1 MKKFLAAMSMALS
14 LPVMLSA
21 SLQQIDAR
29 PDMVNNKLRTVA
41 PFKLEANIPS
51 TMINKGDKVL
61 DKYNVIETSAGYTMS
76 FEVCPIAYEPSSKNY
91 VYIGRAIQG
100 QSQSYQ
106 ELEGVTYISLSND
119 NGNTWSQPSAIHS
132 VTGEFL
138 TMPSFTVANPN
149 NSTNPSEWMYQ
160 VLGRMFKSNDAG
172 TQATTAGFRLLLLD
186 GASDAQPYDFYGPET
201 NNPNG
206 RQEWS
211 VTRALTYKKA
221 GKTYFVNYGT
231 LSPKQNSNAPGGYYG
246 LAVTNMNDLDIQS
259 YIPTAWDIT
268 KFRQSTTIGS
278 HYNNTMYMG
287 VDNEGTLYAAVN
299 NMFKSNIDK
308 RKLGVSKSSD
318 NGANWSEF
326 EEMPQ
331 EIINNYIT
339 AEGGTIDSS
348 FFMSYDKDAF
358 AVYGVDKMS
367 YFARLYI
374 GKTYPTPDGYQI
386 VEIYKDGANWGMRK
400 VTDIEN
406 RRLFVVT
413 KQYLQDPDVSTE
425 EGLFIADNDGGNE
438 LDVAVTAAG
447 DKLVL
452 KYIDLTKNIGFPQ
465 TTLKYRNANT
475 PEDPYDYNEY
485 NWDTLATTDIFITSR
500 PIASTKWAN
509 PVNVTNDDDFNHNTY
524 MPTVVEDDKH
534 VPIVSKK
541 FTLENLRR
549 NNNQGQPV
557 YPDIAQLP
565 DFLVLMFQGYSYFGQ
580 VVSTVGSMD
589 GASVNDNETASISE
603 VYPNPTSNNAT
614 VKFNVANSGNVS
626 VRVYNAMG
634 AVVSEIANANFEAGN
649 YTLPFSLE
657 NFANG
662 TYYVTVNANGSSS
675 TRVLNV
681 IK

>member
-61 DKYNVIETSAGYTMS
+61 DKYNVIETSAAYTMS
-76 FEVCPIAYEPSSKNY
+76 FDVNPIAYEPSTKTY
-91 VYIGRAIQG
+91 VYMGRAIQG
-100 QSQSYQ
+100 QSTSYL
-106 ELEGVTYISLSND
+106 ELEGVTYVSLSND
-119 NGNTWSQPSAIHS
+119 NGNTWSQPSSIHS
-132 VTGEFL
+132 KTAEFL
-138 TMPSFTVANPN
+138 TMPSFAVANPN
-149 NSTNPSEWMYQ
+149 NSTNPTEWMFQ
-160 VLGRMFKSNDAG
+160 SLGRMFKSNDAG
-172 TQATTAGFRLLLLD
+172 NQASTAGFRLLLLD
-186 GASDAQPYDFYGPET
+186 GVNEVQNYDFYGPEK

-211 VTRALTYKKA
+211 TTRALTYKKD
-221 GKTYFVNYGT
+221 GKSYFVNYGA
-231 LSPKQNSNAPGGYYG
+231 LSPKDKSGASRGYYG
-246 LAVTNMNDLDIQS
+246 LVVTNMNDLDVQS
-259 YIPTAWDIT
+259 YIPSAWDIS
-268 KFRQSTTIGS
+268 KFRPSPVST
-278 HYNNTMYMG
+278 YNNPMYMG
-287 VDNEGTLYAAVN
+287 ADNQGTLYAAVN

-308 RKLGVSKSSD
+308 RKLGVSKSTD

-358 AVYGVDKMS
+358 VVYGVDKMS
-367 YFARLYI
+367 YFARIYI
-374 GKTYPTPDGYQI
+374 GKTFPTPDGYQI

-400 VTDIEN
+400 VTDIVN
-406 RRLFVVT
+406 RRIFVVT
-413 KQYLQDPDVSTE
+413 KETLQDPDVSTE
-425 EGLFIADNDGGNE
+425 EGLFISDNEGANE
-438 LDVAVTAAG
+438 LDVAITAAG

-452 KYIDLTKNIGFPQ
+452 KYIDLTKDIGFAQ

-509 PVNVTNDDDFNHNTY
+509 PVNVTNDDDFNHNTF
-524 MPTVVEDDKH
+524 MPLVVEDDKH
-534 VPIVSKK
+534 VPIISKK
-541 FTLENLRR
+541 FTLDYLKG
-549 NNNQGQPV
+549 NNQQGQPRF
-557 YPDIAQLP
+557 PDIAQLP
-565 DFLVLMFQGYSYFGQ
+565 DFLALIFQGYSYWGQ

-589 GASVNDNETASISE
+589 GASVNDNESASISE